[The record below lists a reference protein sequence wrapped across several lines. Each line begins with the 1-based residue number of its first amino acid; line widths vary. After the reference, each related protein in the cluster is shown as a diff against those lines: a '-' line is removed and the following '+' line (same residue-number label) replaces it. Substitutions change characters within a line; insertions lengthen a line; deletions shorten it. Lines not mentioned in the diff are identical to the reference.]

1 MKLLIFEWAAGTY
14 TYPDIIDS
22 FSRNGIEYKTVS
34 YKFDGRKSDEFFEY
48 RFGKE
53 LEEEYDA
60 VFSVNYFPLVAK
72 CCDKAGVRYIS
83 WSYDNPLN
91 VKDIEETLGLPCN
104 TVFFFDKVQVKG
116 FRNKGF
122 DNVYHMP
129 LAANCR
135 RLDAIKLSDRDMV
148 DYGADISFVGRMYD
162 SLYNKYMALMDDYC
176 KGYVEAAMA
185 AQSKILGYYMI
196 DEMLDDGFMK
206 RINDHFKELDPN
218 TDMVLPREALSFAVA
233 SEITRGDR
241 IIILNIL
248 SKRYKLNLYSWDFN
262 ELLQNVNY
270 KGSCDYMT
278 QMPRIFKASR
288 INLNINLRISQSGI
302 PLRVMDILGSG
313 GFLISNFQ
321 PEIAEYFIDG
331 QEVVMYESVE
341 DAIEKAIFYLNNE
354 DTRKQIAIRGHEKV
368 KEMFSYDG
376 QLTKIFEM
384 SGLMI

>member
-1 MKLLIFEWAAGTY
+1 MKLLMFEWAAGTY
-14 TYPDIIDS
+14 TYPDITES
-22 FSRNGIEYKTVS
+22 LLRSGTTFKTVS
-34 YKFDGRKSDEFFEY
+34 YKFDGRKTDEFFEA
-48 RFGKE
+48 RFGRE

-72 CCDKAGVRYIS
+72 CCNKAGVKYVS

-104 TVFFFDKVQVKG
+104 TVFLFDKVQVKG
-116 FRNKGF
+116 FRDKGF

-135 RLDAIKLSDRDMV
+135 RLDAIKLSDRDIA

-162 SLYNKYMALMDDYC
+162 SMYNKYLALMDDYC
-176 KGYVEAAMA
+176 RGYIEAAMA

-196 DEMLDDGFMK
+196 DEVLNDALIK
-206 RINDHFKELDPN
+206 RINDHIKELDPN
-218 TDMVLPREALSFAVA
+218 TDLYLPREAVSFAIA
-233 SEITRGDR
+233 SEITRSDR

-248 SKRYKLNLYSWDFN
+248 SKRYKLNLYSWDVN
-262 ELLQNVNY
+262 ELLTDVNY

-278 QMPRIFKASR
+278 EMPRIFRASR
-288 INLNINLRISQSGI
+288 VNLNINLRISQSGI
-302 PLRVMDILGSG
+302 PLRVMDILGAG
-313 GFLISNFQ
+313 GFLISNYQ
-321 PEIAEYFIDG
+321 PEIAEYFVDG

-354 DTRKQIAIRGHEKV
+354 DLRARIAENGHNKV
-368 KEMFSYDG
+368 RDEFSYDI
-376 QLTKIFEM
+376 QLKKIFKTA
-384 SGLMI
+384 GLI